1 MGRITKAGEQA
12 VLIIL
17 SFLGTYGVCYLLELT
32 GSRYPDY
39 SVMSVFLA
47 GGIYGLLKRI
57 SGGRTRRRFLYGAAV
72 SFFLSL
78 FLILG
83 YQLAQYGMTDC
94 GVKGKGMILVRS
106 CCLAIALY
114 PFCDMLF
121 GLLEKLPPVRG
132 REKKPWKKGAVFGIT
147 LGAVFLLWIPVWMA
161 YYPIVM
167 S

>member
-72 SFFLSL
+72 SFFS
-78 FLILG
+78 F
-83 YQLAQYGMTDC
+83 
-94 GVKGKGMILVRS
+94 R
-106 CCLAIALY
+106 
-114 PFCDMLF
+114 
-121 GLLEKLPPVRG
+121 PVRLSSP
-132 REKKPWKKGAVFGIT
+132 RLMERRK
-147 LGAVFLLWIPVWMA
+147 LR
-161 YYPIVM
+161 
-167 S
+167 